1 MRSGSFDSSQEGVD
15 EMVHQLPWL
24 STTAPAVSQKRT
36 CSHLRE
42 GERTELHATITSS
55 NNEVIRQDNDCDNEE
70 EMNEWGCYMEGKPT
84 E

>member
-15 EMVHQLPWL
+15 EMVYQLPL
-24 STTAPAVSQKRT
+24 VIRNCS

-42 GERTELHATITSS
+42 SERTDLHATIPSS
-55 NNEVIRQDNDCDNEE
+55 NNEVIRQDNDCDNEQD
-70 EMNEWGCYMEGKPT
+70 MNEWGCDVEGKPT